1 VARIIVFNLLSL
13 DGFFEGKNH
22 DISWHRVDDEF
33 NKFAVQHT
41 KQFGS
46 IIFGSRTYKLF
57 EDFWPTAVNNPEMSN
72 DDQEIAKIIDDA
84 KKFVFSKK
92 LKKFT
97 WKNSILLNDINK
109 KEIEDLKKKN
119 KKDMVIFGSGTIVS
133 QFSDLGLIDE
143 YRFIIN
149 PVVLGE
155 GTPMFN
161 DVAKGFN
168 LKLKSNKVFKNGN
181 ILVSYSE

>member
-1 VARIIVFNLLSL
+1 MARIVVFNLLSL

-41 KQFGS
+41 KKFGS

-57 EDFWPTAVNNPEMSN
+57 EDFWPTAVNNPEVSK
-72 DDQEIAKIIDDA
+72 DDQEIAKIIDNA
-84 KKFVFSKK
+84 KKIVFSKK
-92 LKKFT
+92 LKKVN
-97 WKNSILLNDINK
+97 WKNSTLLNSINK

-119 KKDMVIFGSGTIVS
+119 KKDMVIFGSGTIVC

-155 GTPMFN
+155 GTPMFK
-161 DVAKGFN
+161 DLTKGFN
-168 LKLKSNKVFKNGN
+168 LKLKSKKVFKNGN
-181 ILVSYSE
+181 IFLTYSK